1 MDRHLLSI
9 VLFTPLVG
17 ALVLWG
23 SGLAGARNRRPFVHI
38 VGCLTTALTV
48 LASVPLWLRF
58 QARGEQWQ
66 FTEQLSLVPSL
77 GLNYAVGVDGLA
89 LVLVLLTTVLSAA
102 AALASWTVT
111 FGDAVEDPPRDPPRG
126 QAVNRE
132 SARGQA
138 VIRESAG
145 FDMTASAGHA
155 VTRDARGPAI
165 VSPGVTAH
173 YVALLVLEAAMLGVY
188 MSLDLVGFVI
198 WWFVAALAICYLCGS
213 VATSSESS
221 RRGRRFV
228 DIAVIPS
235 LVLMAAMVTLH
246 LQGRR
251 LIGIPTFDLRNFQQV
266 TPPVDVQHW
275 LFAMFLVAFAAT
287 LAGVFRWWL
296 SVAASRSVL
305 PVSVVLAAVFLKMG
319 TYGFV
324 RLTLPLLPDATRT
337 FAPMLVAVAA
347 LGVLFGAV
355 AALAQPNWTRVLAYA
370 TLSHVCLVLL
380 GTFALTPDGVTGGIV
395 HQVSHGVSIAAL
407 LFLAGV
413 VAARGRGTS
422 LADYGGLLT
431 TMPVV
436 AALWLLSTLSLVAV
450 PKLSGFVG
458 TSLIIEGSWS
468 AHPVWSIVAIAGLGV
483 SAIALLWLFA
493 RTMLGELRS
502 PAGNALRDLRLR
514 EAIVIVPLAAF
525 VIWVG
530 YKPATILATVETS
543 VARVVLR
550 VSPQFAHE
558 VSGCLSAPPP
568 PEQTGL
574 PAGMVMASPCV
585 EGSST
590 SPQPDKK

>member
-23 SGLAGARNRRPFVHI
+23 SGFAGARNRRPFVDI

-48 LASVPLWLRF
+48 LASAPLWWRF
-58 QARGEQWQ
+58 QVRGEQWQ
-66 FTEQLSLVPSL
+66 FTERLPLVPSL
-77 GLNYAVGVDGLA
+77 GLNYAVGVDGFA
-89 LVLVLLTTVLSAA
+89 LVLVLLTTVLGAA
-102 AALASWTVT
+102 AAIASWTVT
-111 FGDAVEDPPRDPPRG
+111 FDDAAGDTPRNPPGG
-126 QAVNRE
+126 QAV
-132 SARGQA
+132 A
-138 VIRESAG
+138 RESAG
-145 FDMTASAGHA
+145 FDMTAAAGPA
-155 VTRDARGPAI
+155 VTSDARGPAI
-165 VSPGVTAH
+165 VSPGMTAH
-173 YVALLVLEAAMLGVY
+173 YGALLVLEAAMLGVY
-188 MSLDLVGFVI
+188 ISLDLVGFVVF
-198 WWFVAALAICYLCGS
+198 WFVAALAICYLCGS
-213 VATSSESS
+213 VETSSGRS

-246 LQGRR
+246 VQGRS

-296 SVAASRSVL
+296 SLAASRSVL

-337 FAPMLVAVAA
+337 FAPVLVAVAA
-347 LGVLFGAV
+347 LGILFGAV

-370 TLSHVCLVLL
+370 TLSHICLVLL

-395 HQVSHGVSIAAL
+395 HQVNHGVSIAAL

-458 TSLIIEGSWS
+458 TRLIIEGSWS
-468 AHPVWSIVAIAGLGV
+468 AHPAWSVVAIAGLGV

-502 PAGNALRDLRLR
+502 PSGNNIRDLRLR

-525 VIWVG
+525 VIWAG
-530 YKPATILATVETS
+530 YKPATLLATVETS
-543 VARVVLR
+543 VARVVMR
-550 VSPQFAHE
+550 VSPQFAPE

-574 PAGMVMASPCV
+574 PAGMVMAAPCV

-590 SPQPDKK
+590 SPQPDRK

>member
-1 MDRHLLSI
+1 VDRHILSI

-23 SGLAGARNRRPFVHI
+23 SGLAGARNRHPFVHI
-38 VGCLTTALTV
+38 VGSLTTALTMLV
-48 LASVPLWLRF
+48 SVPLWLRF
-58 QARGEQWQ
+58 QVRGEQWQ
-66 FTEQLSLVPSL
+66 FTDQLSLLPSL
-77 GLNYAVGVDGLA
+77 GLHYAVGVDGLA

-111 FGDAVEDPPRDPPRG
+111 STAEEPAPGHP
-126 QAVNRE
+126 
-132 SARGQA
+132 ARGQA
-138 VIRESAG
+138 VIRESSG
-145 FDMTASAGHA
+145 FGMGASPGQA
-155 VTRDARGPAI
+155 VNSKARGPA
-165 VSPGVTAH
+165 VSFPGVTAH

-198 WWFVAALAICYLCGS
+198 WWFVAALAMCYLCGS
-213 VATSSESS
+213 VATSLERS
-221 RRGRRFV
+221 RLGRRFV

-235 LVLMAAMVTLH
+235 LVLMAAVVTLH
-246 LQGRR
+246 LQGRK
-251 LIGIPTFDLRNFQQV
+251 LIGIATFDLRNFQAV
-266 TPPVDVQHW
+266 TPSVDIQHW
-275 LFAMFLVAFAAT
+275 LFAMFLVAFVAT

-305 PVSVVLAAVFLKMG
+305 SVSVVLAAVFLKMG

-337 FAPMLVAVAA
+337 FAPLLVAVAA
-347 LGVLFGAV
+347 LGILFGAV

-370 TLSHVCLVLL
+370 TFSHICLVLL
-380 GTFALTPDGVTGGIV
+380 GTFALTPDGLTGSIV
-395 HQVSHGVSIAAL
+395 HQISHGVSIAAL

-413 VAARGRGTS
+413 VAARGKGTS
-422 LADYGGLLT
+422 LAEYGGLLT

-458 TSLIIEGSWS
+458 TRLIIEGSWS
-468 AHPVWSIVAIAGLGV
+468 VHPVWSVVAIAGLGV

-502 PAGNALRDLRLR
+502 PSGHDLKDLRLQ
-514 EAIVIVPLAAF
+514 EAIVIVPLAVF

-530 YKPATILATVETS
+530 YRPAAMLATIETS

-550 VSPQFAHE
+550 VSPQFAPE

-585 EGSST
+585 EGTTT